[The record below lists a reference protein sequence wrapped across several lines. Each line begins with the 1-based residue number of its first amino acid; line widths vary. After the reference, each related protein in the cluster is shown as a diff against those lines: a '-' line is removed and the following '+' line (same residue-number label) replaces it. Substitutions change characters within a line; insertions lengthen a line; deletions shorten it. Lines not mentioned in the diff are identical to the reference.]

1 MRNPKAPNLRSL
13 LVSRYQYR
21 VHYEIRGDEVWIMH
35 IRHTA
40 RRPYEPET

>member
-1 MRNPKAPNLRSL
+1 MRNPNAPNLRSL

-21 VHYEIRGDEVWIMH
+21 VHYEIRGDEVWIVH